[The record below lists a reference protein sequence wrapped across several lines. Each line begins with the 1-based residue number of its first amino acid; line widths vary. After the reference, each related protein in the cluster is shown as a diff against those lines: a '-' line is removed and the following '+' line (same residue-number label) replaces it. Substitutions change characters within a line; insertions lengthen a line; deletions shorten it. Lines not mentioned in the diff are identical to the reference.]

1 MISSGTYLGYIDWEH
16 YICHSCQRELMTS
29 HIPSKTTVV
38 CVPGHIS
45 LQWITELKKH
55 IQNTKNDVEYTE
67 GGIVIGRIN
76 GITYLVYP
84 GIKVILNAISKKQ
97 RRDQVI
103 VLYDREFVFT
113 MFAIPRI
120 LEPI

>member
-1 MISSGTYLGYIDWEH
+1 
-16 YICHSCQRELMTS
+16 MTS

-55 IQNTKNDVEYTE
+55 IHDTKNDVEYSE
-67 GGIVIGRIN
+67 GSIVIGRIN

-84 GIKVILNAISKKQ
+84 GIKEILNAISKRH
-97 RRDQVI
+97 RRYQVV
-103 VLYDREFVFT
+103 VLYDREFVLT
-113 MFAIPRI
+113 MSVIP
-120 LEPI
+120 